1 MEFSMSMWQIALG
14 TVDSDVFVPEADT
27 DHGLREYTDRILKWI
42 PGDVLALYATGVTTI
57 GKPSWWWLVVAIVL
71 SPALVLLVPF
81 TTTGRLDLSRHVTTN
96 ALLGLG
102 ATLIW
107 TLTIPNSGW
116 QNIDGISKNAP
127 TVALVVAVLG
137 LLFSVI
143 AEGFSQRA
151 KFRS

>member
-1 MEFSMSMWQIALG
+1 MSMWQIARDTADG
-14 TVDSDVFVPEADT
+14 DVFVPEADT
-27 DHGLREYTDRILKWI
+27 NNGLREYTDRILKWI

-57 GKPSWWWLVVAIVL
+57 GKPSWWWLIVAILL
-71 SPALVLLVPF
+71 SPAMLVLVPF
-81 TTTGRLDLSRHVTTN
+81 TTTGHLVLSRPVTTN
-96 ALLGLG
+96 ALLGFG

-116 QNIDGISKNAP
+116 QNINGISRNAP

-151 KFRS
+151 KS